1 LPKKQCLSARC
12 LFAKSLFPFQE
23 TGFFLFHSRG
33 HDIRLCT
40 VGADA
45 DSKNSGE
52 CEGKMREGY
61 LLERETETFFD
72 EGELE
77 EPTETFH
84 ESDSDGAIKEEA
96 DLDEEETMA
105 QESGELGNREDLVQA
120 YFNSMGRIPILTRE
134 EESECA
140 KRLAEEREVV
150 RGIVTTMPLYR
161 NAAASKGIAEDGE
174 EGDQELLEMGLKRI
188 DELAV
193 CVAEAEE
200 KISGYGSLADLKK
213 LIKERRERGQN
224 VAELSTVEKTVQKV
238 RRQVKQETGWE
249 LDSFGEKRERLSRA
263 KAVVEEKR
271 NELTTHNLRLV
282 INIAKHYIGRGLPL
296 LDLVQE
302 GNIGL
307 MKAVDRFKYEMG
319 FKFSTYAIW
328 WIRQAIT
335 RALMDQTKTIRVPI
349 HIVELQSRIARISAE
364 LEEQLGREPL
374 NEEIAS
380 KLGMSAK
387 KIEEIMRAHHETLS
401 LHTPIGDD
409 DGTLEEVIASDDDES
424 PSSDIERKEINKGI
438 IKALKTLPP
447 KDEKVIKMRFGIG
460 HGRDH
465 TLEEVGKRLSL
476 TRERVRQIEV
486 SAIRKLRHP
495 SRMKALNALVSP

>member
-1 LPKKQCLSARC
+1 
-12 LFAKSLFPFQE
+12 
-23 TGFFLFHSRG
+23 
-33 HDIRLCT
+33 
-40 VGADA
+40 
-45 DSKNSGE
+45 
-52 CEGKMREGY
+52 MREGY
-61 LLERETETFFD
+61 LLEGMTETFLD

-77 EPTETFH
+77 DSSDAFQD
-84 ESDSDGAIKEEA
+84 SDSVGTAEEEEGF
-96 DLDEEETMA
+96 DEVETMA
-105 QESGELGNREDLVQA
+105 PETAGLDNKEDLVQA

-150 RGIVTTMPLYR
+150 RAIVTAMPLYR

-174 EGDQELLEMGLKRI
+174 EGDEKVLEMGLKRL
-188 DELAV
+188 DELAA
-193 CVAEAEE
+193 CVAEAAE
-200 KISGYGSLADLKK
+200 KMSGYGSPADLKK
-213 LIKERRERGQN
+213 LIKEKKERGEN
-224 VAELSTVEKTVQKV
+224 AVELSGVEKTVQKV

-249 LDSFGEKRERLSRA
+249 LDSFREKRERLERA
-263 KAVVEEKR
+263 RAVVEEKR

-296 LDLVQE
+296 LDLIQE

-307 MKAVDRFKYEMG
+307 MKAVDRFRYEMG

-349 HIVELQSRIARISAE
+349 HIVELQGRIAKISAE

-374 NEEIAS
+374 NGEIAL

-387 KIEEIMRAHHETLS
+387 KVDEIMRAHHETLS
-401 LHTPIGDD
+401 LHMPIGDD
-409 DGTLEEVIASDDDES
+409 DGTLEEVIASEDGES
-424 PSSDIERKEINKGI
+424 PSSDIERKEINRGI
-438 IKALKTLPP
+438 MKALKTLPP

-460 HGRDH
+460 LARDH
-465 TLEEVGKRLSL
+465 TLEEVGKRLLL

-495 SRMKALNALVSP
+495 SRMKSLSALVSG

>member
-1 LPKKQCLSARC
+1 
-12 LFAKSLFPFQE
+12 
-23 TGFFLFHSRG
+23 
-33 HDIRLCT
+33 
-40 VGADA
+40 
-45 DSKNSGE
+45 
-52 CEGKMREGY
+52 MREGY
-61 LLERETETFFD
+61 LLEGMTETFLD

-77 EPTETFH
+77 DSSDAFQD
-84 ESDSDGAIKEEA
+84 SDSVGTAEEEEGF
-96 DLDEEETMA
+96 DEVETMA
-105 QESGELGNREDLVQA
+105 PETAGLDNKEDLVQA

-150 RGIVTTMPLYR
+150 RAIVTAMPLYR

-174 EGDQELLEMGLKRI
+174 EGDEKVLEMGLKRL
-188 DELAV
+188 DELAA
-193 CVAEAEE
+193 CVAEAAE
-200 KISGYGSLADLKK
+200 KMSGYGSPADLKK
-213 LIKERRERGQN
+213 LIKEKKERGEN
-224 VAELSTVEKTVQKV
+224 AVELSGVEKTVQKV

-249 LDSFGEKRERLSRA
+249 LDSFREKRERLERA

-296 LDLVQE
+296 LDLIQE

-307 MKAVDRFKYEMG
+307 MKAVDRFRYEMG

-349 HIVELQSRIARISAE
+349 HIVELQGRIAKISAE

-374 NEEIAS
+374 NGEIAL

-387 KIEEIMRAHHETLS
+387 KVDEIMRAHHETLS

-409 DGTLEEVIASDDDES
+409 DGTLEEVIASEDGES
-424 PSSDIERKEINKGI
+424 PSSDIERKEINRGI
-438 IKALKTLPP
+438 MKALKTLPP

-460 HGRDH
+460 LARDH
-465 TLEEVGKRLSL
+465 TLEEVGKRLLL

-495 SRMKALNALVSP
+495 SRMKSLSALVSG

>member
-1 LPKKQCLSARC
+1 MRM
-12 LFAKSLFPFQE
+12 
-23 TGFFLFHSRG
+23 RG
-33 HDIRLCT
+33 
-40 VGADA
+40 
-45 DSKNSGE
+45 E
-52 CEGKMREGY
+52 KMREGY
-61 LLERETETFFD
+61 LLEGMTETFLD

-77 EPTETFH
+77 DSSDAFQD
-84 ESDSDGAIKEEA
+84 SDSVGTAEEEEGF
-96 DLDEEETMA
+96 DEVETMA
-105 QESGELGNREDLVQA
+105 PETAGLDNKEDLVQA

-150 RGIVTTMPLYR
+150 RAIVTAMPLYR

-174 EGDQELLEMGLKRI
+174 EGDEKVLEMGLKRL
-188 DELAV
+188 DELAA
-193 CVAEAEE
+193 CVAEAAE
-200 KISGYGSLADLKK
+200 KMSGYGSPADLKK
-213 LIKERRERGQN
+213 LIKEKKERGEN
-224 VAELSTVEKTVQKV
+224 AVELSGVEKTVQKV

-249 LDSFGEKRERLSRA
+249 LDSFREKRERLERA
-263 KAVVEEKR
+263 RAVVEEKR

-296 LDLVQE
+296 LDLIQE

-307 MKAVDRFKYEMG
+307 MKAVDRFRYEMG

-349 HIVELQSRIARISAE
+349 HIVELQGRIAKISAE

-374 NEEIAS
+374 NGEIAL

-387 KIEEIMRAHHETLS
+387 KVDEIMRAHHETLS

-409 DGTLEEVIASDDDES
+409 DGTLEEVIASEDGES
-424 PSSDIERKEINKGI
+424 PSSDIERKEINRGI
-438 IKALKTLPP
+438 MKALKTLPP

-460 HGRDH
+460 LARDH
-465 TLEEVGKRLSL
+465 TLEEVGKRLLL

-495 SRMKALNALVSP
+495 SRMKSLSALVSG